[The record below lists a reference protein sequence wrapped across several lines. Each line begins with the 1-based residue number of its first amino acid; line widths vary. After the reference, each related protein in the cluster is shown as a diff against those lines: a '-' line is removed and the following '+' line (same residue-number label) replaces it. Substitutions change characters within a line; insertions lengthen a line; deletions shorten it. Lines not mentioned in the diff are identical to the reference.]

1 MITHNDFTPL
11 NLWSVSPYQ
20 VLDVFSKCSGEKHV
34 SLLWSSPVTYVFVV
48 NDANVD
54 VVLDVSWVSSH
65 IDVFWIFFWSVSSR
79 ITSSLSVNNS
89 FVRVHLYTLVQDNV
103 DISVDGNI
111 VLEKNIIWSQWHLTQ
126 EQFLLG
132 VPKSLRVCPILDVY
146 SSAIKASHAAK
157 IHTLDAQKLFYM
169 MAKWLS
175 LQHAQK
181 MVIEASLQSIFDRL
195 SSLDDEKKGSIFT
208 YITSSLF
215 TSFSFSW

>member
-20 VLDVFSKCSGEKHV
+20 VLDVFSKCSGEKHI

-54 VVLDVSWVSSH
+54 INLDVSCVSSH

-89 FVRVHLYTLVQDNV
+89 FVRVHLYTIVQDDV
-103 DISVDGNI
+103 DVSVDGNI
-111 VLEKNIIWSQWHLTQ
+111 VLKKNIVWSEGHLTQ

-132 VPKSLRVCPILDVY
+132 MPKTLRVCPVLDVY
-146 SSAIKASHAAK
+146 SSAIKASHGAK

-175 LQHAQK
+175 LQQAQK
-181 MVIEASLQSIFDRL
+181 VVIEASLQSLFDRL
-195 SSLDDEKKGSIFT
+195 SSLDVQEKNNVFETI
-208 YITSSLF
+208 ISSLF
-215 TSFSFSW
+215 IS